1 MSAQQAPAHLVQ
13 HMQEKRQ
20 ELDQLLIVR
29 QLSTH
34 LQTHFDELSDKFD
47 GLIQGNQGNNP
58 PQSMMSPGLPL
69 SSKVI
74 LLSNHG

>member
-47 GLIQGNQGNNP
+47 GLIQGNQGNNL
-58 PQSMMSPGLPL
+58 PQSMDMRPSLP
-69 SSKVI
+69 SSSEVI
-74 LLSNHG
+74 LLSN